1 MFEYYRGIKDYYRGM
16 FEYYRGIQEQNR
28 DMFEYYRG
36 MKEKINTKKSNLKQ
50 ICIKSN
56 SKTVKVSLYSLQIKR
71 KKVETLVL
79 RTQRV
84 QR

>member
-56 SKTVKVSLYSLQIKR
+56 SKTIKVSFYRSKER
-71 KKVETLVL
+71 KQKLWS
-79 RTQRV
+79 
-84 QR
+84 

>member
-50 ICIKSN
+50 ICI
-56 SKTVKVSLYSLQIKR
+56 
-71 KKVETLVL
+71 
-79 RTQRV
+79 
-84 QR
+84 